1 MAAPK
6 KARKDDNRISADKAR
21 ASLGELLDR
30 AGIGGE
36 RIIIQKHGKDRAVL
50 VGIPDLRKIEAIKNV
65 A

>member
-1 MAAPK
+1 MPATK
-6 KARKDDNRISADKAR
+6 KARKDNDRISADKAR

-50 VGIPDLRKIEAIKNV
+50 VGMKDYEKVEA

>member
-1 MAAPK
+1 MAATK
-6 KARKDDNRISADKAR
+6 KARKENETVSADSAR
-21 ASLGELLDR
+21 ARLGELLDR